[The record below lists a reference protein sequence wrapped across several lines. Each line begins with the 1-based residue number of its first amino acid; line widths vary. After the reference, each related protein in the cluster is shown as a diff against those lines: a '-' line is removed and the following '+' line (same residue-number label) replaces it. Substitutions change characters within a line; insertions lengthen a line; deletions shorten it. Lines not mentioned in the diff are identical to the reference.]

1 MKVCK
6 NQISSKKREMFSKE
20 FVILQDTVSTT
31 SGFVFLFFL
40 PTLIKE
46 FFIFVNEYRMIEQ
59 LEYEQKPI
67 PYWED
72 LVKNCSCF
80 KINIF
85 LNSQQ

>member
-31 SGFVFLFFL
+31 SVFFVFLFFVFCFFL
-40 PTLIKE
+40 PTLIKG

-67 PYWED
+67 PY
-72 LVKNCSCF
+72 
-80 KINIF
+80 
-85 LNSQQ
+85 

>member
-31 SGFVFLFFL
+31 SVFFFLLFMYFL

-67 PYWED
+67 PY
-72 LVKNCSCF
+72 
-80 KINIF
+80 
-85 LNSQQ
+85 

>member
-20 FVILQDTVSTT
+20 FVILQDTVSTA
-31 SGFVFLFFL
+31 SVFFVFLFFLFFFL

-59 LEYEQKPI
+59 LDYEQKPI
-67 PYWED
+67 PY
-72 LVKNCSCF
+72 
-80 KINIF
+80 
-85 LNSQQ
+85 